1 MTTPNNAVHQAQQNA
16 KQAKKALNANACLIS
31 RPTISYPSGKM
42 TVEDIQSSA
51 LSNGLTI
58 EGDDLKSALQWFP
71 QTALQPLNTQR
82 KQAYALFD
90 AISVS
95 VGSFS
100 LVPLDKLQDVMAKLE
115 QKRIKY
121 LDTVRTIVSNF
132 DMLIQKHCDE
142 LVTDKKTKEK
152 SPKSDAVKNL
162 IRKAASLNELDFKA
176 VFDFEV
182 FPAMTIQPVFES
194 DEMLMQQKAQASL
207 WQETAKAASD
217 HLKAVFKDGAKP
229 IAKSTNGLARIRD
242 KLVALSFLDDGI
254 DRVIDCCDQVIK
266 AMPSQGSLSDHEILV
281 MTHFLTS
288 ISHEDTLRAT
298 AKGDEENGVDMTK
311 VFKLLLPEVVD
322 EPEVGELDIA
332 DTTQLE
338 LGEFDSASFTDDDF
352 SQPIPQVKSVQTEL
366 IWGSF

>member
-1 MTTPNNAVHQAQQNA
+1 MTTPNTAVQQAQQNA

-42 TVEDIQSSA
+42 TVDEVQSSA

-115 QKRIKY
+115 EKRIKY
-121 LDTVRTIVSNF
+121 LDTVRSIKANF
-132 DMLIQKHCDE
+132 DYLIQKHCDE
-142 LVTDKKTKEK
+142 LIVDKKSKDK
-152 SPKSDAVKNL
+152 IPKSDTLKSL
-162 IRKAASLNELDFKA
+162 IRKAASLNESEFKA
-176 VFDFEV
+176 VFGFEV

-194 DEMLMQQKAQASL
+194 DELLMQEKAQASL
-207 WQETAKAASD
+207 WQETAKAASE
-217 HLKAVFKDGAKP
+217 HLKAAFKDGAKP
-229 IAKSTNGLARIRD
+229 TAKSTNGLARIRD

-266 AMPSQGSLSDHEILV
+266 AMPSQGTLSDHEILV

-298 AKGDEENGVDMTK
+298 AKGDEENGVDMTR

-322 EPEVGELDIA
+322 EPEVIETVAAEVNQPELEDFETA
-332 DTTQLE
+332 T
-338 LGEFDSASFTDDDF
+338 FADDDF
-352 SQPIPQVKSVQTEL
+352 SQQLPPVESFQSDFN
-366 IWGSF
+366 WGSF